1 MKRNKI
7 ILVSLI
13 ITFCIAIFWFI
24 FSSDLK
30 GVIQSDSEPIHH
42 YIFTEVL
49 KGNIDENGMVNYNGV
64 FEKKDKLDEYLSL
77 LSSHHPNISWTKK
90 EQKAYWINAYNAFTI
105 QLVLN
110 NYPLKSI
117 KDLGG
122 IIYRVNTSWDIEF
135 IEIEGQLYDLNDI
148 EHKLLRAVFN
158 SKEFW
163 ATSNRGAL
171 IKSPIELTIGT
182 LRALP
187 YSVRRN
193 NLAHNLNIMGQGVF
207 SHPSV
212 KGWEGGK
219 NWISTQSLLRRN
231 SMMTNLTRGNLNEHK
246 YNSALKMM
254 LPNIPPRELE
264 KWLLAIPHLQTPPT
278 EPGKLR
284 LTRAFVLDPAYQ
296 VS

>member
-148 EHKLLRAVFN
+148 EHNILRSNYADPRIHFALNCASISCPALRFEAYEALTLDDQLN
-158 SKEFW
+158 SAGKQFL
-163 ATSNRGAL
+163 ADSTKNR
-171 IKSPIELTIGT
+171 ISKDEIEIS
-182 LRALP
+182 R
-187 YSVRRN
+187 
-193 NLAHNLNIMGQGVF
+193 VF
-207 SHPSV
+207 SWFTSDFTQDGELIDFLNKFSPV
-212 KGWEGGK
+212 EIFEDADIDYLEY
-219 NWISTQSLLRRN
+219 NWK
-231 SMMTNLTRGNLNEHK
+231 LNE
-246 YNSALKMM
+246 Y
-254 LPNIPPRELE
+254 
-264 KWLLAIPHLQTPPT
+264 
-278 EPGKLR
+278 
-284 LTRAFVLDPAYQ
+284 
-296 VS
+296 